1 MPSELQNLDTVFNSR
16 VFRIPDYQRGYSWQ
30 TQQVTDFWEDL
41 DRLGGQRNHYTGQLT
56 LEKVPDTSWKAWDED
71 TWLIEGRGYKPFYV
85 VDGQQRLTTAIILVK
100 CLLERVPEDGQ
111 VAFTERRDH
120 FKKYLVLQTA
130 QVSRGYI
137 FGYERDNPSYEY
149 LKTQILGE
157 QSNQYQG
164 TETTYTANLWAAQ
177 EFFRKKLKDASPEN
191 IERWFK
197 ALTQRFLF
205 NVYELQEEFDVF
217 IVFETMNN
225 RGKPLSRLELLK
237 NRLIYLSTLTPEEPN
252 DEDRQALRRNV
263 NDAWKTIFEFLGREK
278 NSLLDDDDFL
288 RAHWIIYF
296 EYSRDEAGQFAKF
309 LLGEWFTADRVT
321 SGALG
326 IEALQRYATSMQES
340 VKKWHAIHFPD
351 RAPGALQEDVRI
363 RLERLN
369 RLGRGAF
376 GPMLMAAMQKKN
388 HEDQIALIDLL
399 DAAERFVFTIGR
411 LCRLRADT
419 GDSDYYRLAGELFR
433 NEKTTAQAATVVQER
448 TQGHFSA
455 DKARA
460 EMRELLYN
468 NDGFY
473 SWKGLRYFLF
483 EYEQHLKMS
492 AGMGAS
498 KLNWQ
503 EFNNAKKDHVTIEH
517 IFPVTPT
524 VGDWPE
530 FELLSSFEQAKL
542 RNSLGN
548 LLPLSQSRNS
558 NASNRPFA
566 KKKQYNSGV
575 KGYFTGSYSE
585 IAVAQFDNWTPETV
599 LLRGLTMVDFIETR
613 WNISLGTRADKVKLL
628 NLEFL
633 EPAPQ
638 DPSDSQSI

>member
-1 MPSELQNLDTVFNSR
+1 
-16 VFRIPDYQRGYSWQ
+16 
-30 TQQVTDFWEDL
+30 
-41 DRLGGQRNHYTGQLT
+41 
-56 LEKVPDTSWKAWDED
+56 
-71 TWLIEGRGYKPFYV
+71 
-85 VDGQQRLTTAIILVK
+85 
-100 CLLERVPEDGQ
+100 
-111 VAFTERRDH
+111 
-120 FKKYLVLQTA
+120 
-130 QVSRGYI
+130 
-137 FGYERDNPSYEY
+137 
-149 LKTQILGE
+149 
-157 QSNQYQG
+157 
-164 TETTYTANLWAAQ
+164 
-177 EFFRKKLKDASPEN
+177 
-191 IERWFK
+191 
-197 ALTQRFLF
+197 
-205 NVYELQEEFDVF
+205 
-217 IVFETMNN
+217 
-225 RGKPLSRLELLK
+225 
-237 NRLIYLSTLTPEEPN
+237 
-252 DEDRQALRRNV
+252 
-263 NDAWKTIFEFLGREK
+263 
-278 NSLLDDDDFL
+278 
-288 RAHWIIYF
+288 
-296 EYSRDEAGQFAKF
+296 
-309 LLGEWFTADRVT
+309 
-321 SGALG
+321 
-326 IEALQRYATSMQES
+326 
-340 VKKWHAIHFPD
+340 
-351 RAPGALQEDVRI
+351 
-363 RLERLN
+363 
-369 RLGRGAF
+369 
-376 GPMLMAAMQKKN
+376 
-388 HEDQIALIDLL
+388 
-399 DAAERFVFTIGR
+399 
-411 LCRLRADT
+411 
-419 GDSDYYRLAGELFR
+419 
-433 NEKTTAQAATVVQER
+433 
-448 TQGHFSA
+448 
-455 DKARA
+455 
-460 EMRELLYN
+460 MRELLYN

-566 KKKQYNSGV
+566 KKKQDNSGV